1 MLMRWVWSYLCPLPL
16 SAVTIPPQCSLSHS
30 MRCVLG
36 GCAIKHSMAT
46 ATGRWW
52 PKVPCEC
59 PMLEGTHKDHR
70 VQPLAPYR
78 AT

>member
-36 GCAIKHSMAT
+36 GCAITTQHGHCHGPVVAK
-46 ATGRWW
+46 
-52 PKVPCEC
+52 
-59 PMLEGTHKDHR
+59 GT
-70 VQPLAPYR
+70 L
-78 AT
+78 